1 MNSGTN
7 IFLKLFNFKTGKVFG
22 KKKKHNKTQR
32 CVFSSIYGLENNY
45 KPLKECNL
53 AIKHV

>member
-22 KKKKHNKTQR
+22 KKKNNKTQR
-32 CVFSSIYGLENNY
+32 CVFSSTYGLENNY
-45 KPLKECNL
+45 KLLKECNL